1 MHGFVVDVSS
11 DEEGMFVIWLIE
23 KKIKEKVTRRKYWV
37 HPYFNK
43 SIGLGRFVVA
53 GELHQDS
60 KKSDYFIRDDR
71 GKIKILPL
79 LQPPGSFQ

>member
-1 MHGFVVDVSS
+1 M
-11 DEEGMFVIWLIE
+11 MMMMMIE

-43 SIGLGRFVVA
+43 SIELGSFVA
-53 GELHQDS
+53 ARELHQDN
-60 KKSDYFIRDDR
+60 KNSDNFIRDDR

>member
-1 MHGFVVDVSS
+1 MSS
-11 DEEGMFVIWLIE
+11 DEEDMFVMWLTE
-23 KKIKEKVTRRKYWV
+23 KKIMEKITRQKYWP

-43 SIGLGRFVVA
+43 SIELGNFVVA

-60 KKSDYFIRDDR
+60 KKSDHFIGDDR